1 MNDPAAAPDAHT
13 ASLRRTALTVSMF
26 SAFLTPFMA
35 SSMNVAMP
43 FIGREFGLS
52 AVTLG
57 WVLTAYMLAAA
68 MFLVPFGRLA
78 DLVGRKR
85 IFALGLG
92 LDIAGATIGA
102 LAPSAFLL
110 ILARAVQGVGGAMIF
125 GTGIAIVTSVYPPG
139 ARGRAL
145 GLNTAATY
153 TGLSL
158 GPVLGG
164 FIVHAW
170 GWRSVFLVTVPVAAT
185 ALVLTIVRLKGE
197 WADARGEGFD
207 ITGSVVFGAGLVS
220 LMYGFSRLPSP
231 LGLALTA
238 AGALALAGFVV
249 FELRIPAPLLD
260 LRLFRHNRIF
270 AFSNLAALINYSS
283 TWAVGFL
290 LSLYLQYIKGLPPQR
305 AGLVLVAQP
314 VVMALSSPV
323 AGKLS
328 DRTEPRLIA
337 SLGMGLTAASLLFFG
352 FLGPGTSFGVLIAG
366 LAVLGLGFG
375 LFSSPNTNA
384 VIGSVERRFYGVASA
399 TLGTMRLSGQM
410 LSAGVTMIVFS
421 LFLGRS
427 PIVPDLYPVFLAAVR
442 SAFVLYALLC
452 SIGVFASLA
461 RGTRGLKTAPP
472 RV

>member
-1 MNDPAAAPDAHT
+1 M
-13 ASLRRTALTVSMF
+13 V

-43 FIGREFGLS
+43 LIGKEFGLS

-57 WVLTAYMLAAA
+57 WVLTAYTLTAA

-85 IFALGLG
+85 IFALGLS
-92 LDIAGATIGA
+92 LDIAGAAIGA

-125 GTGIAIVTSVYPPG
+125 GTGVAILTSVYPPG
-139 ARGRAL
+139 VRGHAL
-145 GLNTAATY
+145 GLNTAAVY

-185 ALVLTIVRLKGE
+185 ALVLTIFRLKGE

-207 ITGSVVFGAGLVS
+207 LSGSVIFGAGLVS
-220 LMYGFSRLPSP
+220 LMYGFSRLPSTP
-231 LGLALTA
+231 GIILTA
-238 AGALALAGFVV
+238 AGVLALAGFVV
-249 FELRIPAPLLD
+249 FELRIPTPLLD

-270 AFSNLAALINYSS
+270 AFSNLAALFNYSA
-283 TWAVGFL
+283 TAAVAFL
-290 LSLYLQYIKGLPPQR
+290 MSLYLQYIKGLPPQK

-314 VVMALSSPV
+314 IIMAVTSPF
-323 AGKLS
+323 AGRLS

-337 SLGMGLTAASLLFFG
+337 SLGMALSAAGLLLFS
-352 FLGPGTSFGVLIAG
+352 FLGPATSFGFIIGSLIC
-366 LAVLGLGFG
+366 LGLGFG

-384 VIGSVERRFYGVASA
+384 IMCSVERRHLGIAA
-399 TLGTMRLSGQM
+399 AALGTARLTGQM
-410 LSAGVTMIVFS
+410 LSVGISMMVFS
-421 LFLGRS
+421 LVMGRARIEPAVYPLFL
-427 PIVPDLYPVFLAAVR
+427 R
-442 SAFVLYALLC
+442 SARIAFVFFAVLC
-452 SIGVFASLA
+452 VAGVFASLA
-461 RGTRGLKTAPP
+461 RGNREGGGTTRS
-472 RV
+472 